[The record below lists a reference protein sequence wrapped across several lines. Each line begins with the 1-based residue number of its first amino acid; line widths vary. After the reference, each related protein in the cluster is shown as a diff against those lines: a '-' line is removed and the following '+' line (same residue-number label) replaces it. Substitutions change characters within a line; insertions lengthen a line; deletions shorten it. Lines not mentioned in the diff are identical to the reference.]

1 MVNRREVSVGS
12 ENMASPAESLWRK
25 RVSTATRSVN
35 GDDDS
40 VHLHVVKGY
49 GSLEKNGLSIMY
61 YINEF
66 LLVIH
71 ISLTKAPSSLSP
83 SSVCSSTPSHL
94 H

>member
-35 GDDDS
+35 EDDS

-49 GSLEKNGLSIMY
+49 GSLEKNGLSIIH

-83 SSVCSSTPSHL
+83 SSVCSSSPSHL